1 MIYLLLVI
9 LAAILHSSG
18 FFFNSKVE
26 KNTKPGFSSAIIF
39 ATVSWMEILFSLLII
54 MRGEIAFTPF
64 SLIISAIH
72 SLLVIICSFIALK
85 ALIFADVAKYSLYM
99 MLGGMLVPF
108 VFGIT
113 FLKEEITLGKT
124 LCCVVIILSLIT
136 DNIVSQKADSKK
148 NNRRSFFYL
157 ILLFFINGSFGV
169 LTTIHQNSN
178 SHPHVDAMQY
188 MLLRSVFIV
197 SFGII
202 FLICRFIFLYVSKR
216 NLQTS
221 EKQADS
227 PKKPSCQSNVLH
239 KRAYIYMLAYG
250 IVYGIAEILLL
261 YSIEH
266 IDASVQYPAVSGAT
280 IVCSTLISLF
290 SKEKTTKKCILPM
303 IIALIGISMLFIP
316 I

>member
-9 LAAILHSSG
+9 VAAVLHSTG

-26 KNTKPGFSSAIIF
+26 KTTKPGFSSAIIF

-54 MRGEIAFTPF
+54 MRGEIVFTPF
-64 SLIISAIH
+64 SLIMSSIH

-108 VFGIT
+108 VFGIA

-124 LCCVVIILSLIT
+124 LCCSVIILSLIT
-136 DNIVSQKADSKK
+136 DNIVSQKADNKK
-148 NNRRSFFYL
+148 TNRRSLLYL

-169 LTTIHQNSN
+169 LTTIHQNST
-178 SHPHVDAMQY
+178 SHPHVDAVQY

-197 SFGII
+197 SLGII
-202 FLICRFIFLYVSKR
+202 FLICRFIFLYISGR
-216 NLQTS
+216 NSQTS
-221 EKQADS
+221 ENRASSLKTL
-227 PKKPSCQSNVLH
+227 SCQSNVLR

-266 IDASVQYPAVSGAT
+266 IDASVQYPAVSGVT
-280 IVCSTLISLF
+280 IVCSTIISF
-290 SKEKTTKKCILPM
+290 FTKEKTTKKCILPM